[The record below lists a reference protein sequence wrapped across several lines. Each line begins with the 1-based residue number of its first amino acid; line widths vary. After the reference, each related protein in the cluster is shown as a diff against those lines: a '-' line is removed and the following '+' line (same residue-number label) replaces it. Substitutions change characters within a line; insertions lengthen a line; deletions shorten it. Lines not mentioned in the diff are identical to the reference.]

1 VLVVFR
7 QERSSYIPHAQK
19 VVEHMAE
26 RGQLLEFQARWRR
39 HFIHTMQPK
48 FLPAFWTI
56 DYVPEN
62 WHDDDDD
69 DAADD
74 KVKDEDDADDKD
86 DEDDAEWESAKKFSR
101 DLLSKNSDMGMWS
114 LQGDRE
120 GDRMA
125 NGVGGSEV
133 EGFPDDGGDRGHW
146 VDEDDDDVEFKD
158 VSSDE
163 DADDE
168 EEEEEEE
175 EESND

>member
-62 WHDDDDD
+62 WHDDDNDND
-69 DAADD
+69 TADD
-74 KVKDEDDADDKD
+74 KG

-120 GDRMA
+120 GDRGA

-133 EGFPDDGGDRGHW
+133 EVFVDDGGDRGYW
-146 VDEDDDDVEFKD
+146 VDEENDDVEFRD

-163 DADDE
+163 DGDDE

-175 EESND
+175 EESNA